1 MTYSVWQSFI
11 TDGGEQVV
19 AAATVSVY
27 LEASGAPATLYDGPA
42 GSPVGSSVVS
52 GLDGLARFFVAGG
65 VYKIVAS
72 KGAFSKEFRHVQIG
86 TAQGFDVGTASGE
99 VPTVA
104 IGNSLWD
111 NLKKVVVE
119 SGTSRTLA
127 LIDAGKYINCTAG
140 TAVTITIPL
149 NATAAFPISTEIDV
163 WQDGAGV
170 VSFVGAV
177 GVTIHSVGLSLA
189 AQYRAA
195 TLKKVGTDTW
205 HIIGALV

>member
-19 AAATVSVY
+19 AAATVSVF
-27 LEASGAPATLYDGPA
+27 LENSGAPATLYDGPT

-86 TAQGFDVGTASGE
+86 TAQGFDVGSASGE

-104 IGNSLWD
+104 IGDARWD
-111 NLKKVVVE
+111 NLKQVITE

-127 LIDAGKYINCTAG
+127 LIDDQKYIRCTNSG
-140 TAVTITIPL
+140 TTTITVPL
-149 NATAAFPISTEIDV
+149 NATAEFPIGTEIDFFMA
-163 WQDGAGV
+163 DGPV
-170 VSFVGAV
+170 LFVGDS
-177 GVTIHSVGLSLA
+177 GVTINSTGTTIA
-189 AQYRAA
+189 AQCQAA
-195 TLKKVGTDTW
+195 TLKKVGTDEW
-205 HIIGALV
+205 DLVGALA

>member
-1 MTYSVWQSFI
+1 MATI
-11 TDGGEQVV
+11 TLHATKGQPLTHAEVDGNFTALNDAVIATDAT
-19 AAATVSVY
+19 AAALSATIGQPSGIAT
-27 LEASGAPATLYDGPA
+27 LNASGQLAEP
-42 GSPVGSSVVS
+42 SPS
-52 GLDGLARFFVAGG
+52 
-65 VYKIVAS
+65 
-72 KGAFSKEFRHVQIG
+72 
-86 TAQGFDVGTASGE
+86 E
-99 VPTVA
+99 VIT
-104 IGNSLWD
+104 
-111 NLKKVVVE
+111 E

-205 HIIGALV
+205 HIIGPLV

>member
-19 AAATVSVY
+19 AGATVSVY
-27 LEASGAPATLYDGPA
+27 LEASGAPAILYDGPT

-72 KGAFSKEFRHVQIG
+72 KGAFSKEFRYVQIG

-111 NLKKVVVE
+111 NLKKVVTE

-127 LIDAGKYINCTAG
+127 LADAQKYIRCTNSG
-140 TAVTITIPL
+140 TTTITVPL
-149 NATAAFPISTEIDV
+149 NATAAFPIGTEVDFFRD
-163 WQDGAGV
+163 DGPV
-170 VSFVGAV
+170 LFVGDS
-177 GVTIHSVGLSLA
+177 GVTINSTGTTIA
-189 AQYRAA
+189 AQYQAA
-195 TLKKVGTDTW
+195 TLKKVGTDEW
-205 HIIGALV
+205 DLVGALA

>member
-19 AAATVSVY
+19 AAATVSVF
-27 LEASGAPATLYDGPA
+27 LENSGAPATLYDGPA

-86 TAQGFDVGTASGE
+86 TAQGFDVGSASGE

-104 IGNSLWD
+104 IGDARWD
-111 NLKKVVVE
+111 NLKQVITE

-127 LIDAGKYINCTAG
+127 LADAQKYIRCTNSG
-140 TAVTITIPL
+140 TTTITIPL

>member
-19 AAATVSVY
+19 AAATVSVF
-27 LEASGAPATLYDGPA
+27 LENSGAPAMLYDGPT
-42 GSPVGSSVVS
+42 GSSVGSSVVS

-72 KGAFSKEFRHVQIG
+72 KGAFSKEFRYVQIG

-111 NLKKVVVE
+111 NLKKVVSE
-119 SGTSRTLA
+119 SGSSRTLA
-127 LIDAGKYINCTAG
+127 LADAQKYIRCTNSG
-140 TAVTITIPL
+140 TTTITVPL
-149 NATAAFPISTEIDV
+149 NATAAFPIGTEIDFFRA
-163 WQDGAGV
+163 DGAV
-170 VSFVGAV
+170 LFVGES
-177 GVTIHSVGLSLA
+177 GVTINATGTTIA
-189 AQYRAA
+189 AQFQAA
-195 TLKKVGTDTW
+195 TLKKVGTDEW
-205 HIIGALV
+205 DLVGALA

>member
-27 LEASGAPATLYDGPA
+27 LEASGAPATLYDGPT

-86 TAQGFDVGTASGE
+86 TAASRDAGEPSGIATLNASGQLVEPSPSE
-99 VPTVA
+99 VIT
-104 IGNSLWD
+104 
-111 NLKKVVVE
+111 E

-170 VSFVGAV
+170 VSFVGAG